1 MRNHRVAA
9 QRANPPPRCK
19 SPLEGILMTTLF
31 QDVRYGLR
39 LLLKSP
45 GFTIVAVLSLAL
57 GVGANAAI
65 LSIVNAVLL
74 RSLPYRD
81 PDRLVRIF
89 FNEPGVG
96 LRDVRFSKPE
106 LDDLQ
111 TRAGVF
117 EDVTPIFEGSMG
129 AGRLVEHPDSD
140 SRCFSNSRVAPMDN
154 LKAKISTRF
163 RNRRVADLAK
173 H

>member
-1 MRNHRVAA
+1 
-9 QRANPPPRCK
+9 
-19 SPLEGILMTTLF
+19 MTTLF

-39 LLLKSP
+39 MLVKRP
-45 GFTIVAVLSLAL
+45 TFTIVAVLTLAL
-57 GVGANAAI
+57 GVGANTAI
-65 LSIVNAVLL
+65 FSIVNAVLL

-96 LRDVRFSKPE
+96 LRDVKFSKPE

-117 EDVTPIFEGSMG
+117 EDVTPIAAERILRAIES
-129 AGRLVEHPDSD
+129 
-140 SRCFSNSRVAPMDN
+140 
-154 LKAKISTRF
+154 
-163 RNRRVADLAK
+163 NRRRLLMPAMVRTIAWIRLLPISWFDAIAELMGINASMDDFVGRR
-173 H
+173 